1 MKLMDCQTLINRIDN
16 MQIISMPL
24 FLVLFLLSGVL
35 CGTSAV
41 ESVPKYEHVDPSTGE
56 ILTCD
61 KCPPGTHMAAHCTA
75 TTPTKCAPCK
85 ADHYTE
91 LWNYLPRC
99 LYCNNFCFDNQE
111 VEKECSAVNNRVCR
125 CKEGFYK
132 TYDFCMKHS
141 ECGTGQGVFT
151 RGTSQMDT
159 VCELCAEGYFSS
171 SSSALD
177 SCVRHQECA
186 SGELALLNGTSDQ
199 DTLCGTCQNIA
210 NGGATSRAFFSG
222 FFGMHRMRVAKMKKF
237 VSRYIRSGQDRR
249 IRDTVLP
256 KQRGPLL
263 DQIKAWLNEASLEQ
277 LKKLPEM
284 LRATQL
290 TVMADKLEKR
300 LSEIQQQTSN
310 CTLA

>member
-1 MKLMDCQTLINRIDN
+1 MKLMDCQTLINRSDD
-16 MQIISMPL
+16 MQIISMTL
-24 FLVLFLLSGVL
+24 LLVLFLLSGVL

-41 ESVPKYEHVDPSTGE
+41 ESVPKYEHKDPSTGE

-99 LYCNNFCFDNQE
+99 LYCNNFCFDNHE

-125 CKEGFYK
+125 CKEGFYQ
-132 TYDFCMKHS
+132 THDFCMKHS

-177 SCVRHQECA
+177 S
-186 SGELALLNGTSDQ
+186 
-199 DTLCGTCQNIA
+199 
-210 NGGATSRAFFSG
+210 
-222 FFGMHRMRVAKMKKF
+222 
-237 VSRYIRSGQDRR
+237 YIRSGQDRR

-263 DQIKAWLNEASLEQ
+263 DQIKAWLNDASVEQ
-277 LKKLPEM
+277 LKKLPGM
-284 LRATQL
+284 LRDTQL
-290 TVMADKLEKR
+290 TAMADKLEKR